1 MSTGTFPQYMHSE
14 QLNAPQ
20 LTSNKGAIGQILTIL
35 DEDICNGCIPNT
47 AASVSLSGDMVKI
60 TFGVLHGY
68 LRLQFLD
75 ITGATSAAFNGKHR
89 IVKVDATS
97 VYIAK
102 GSITDLTGTIK
113 TKLSPLGWE
122 NMFGTADAL
131 KRAYRSP
138 RLDSTRTVLY
148 LDCELKGG
156 TKYNKINPMKAAK
169 VNACRDMLVLGDQI
183 DSHTLQFNGKTLDG
197 MLMWMQAVEYYESY
211 EVSEGIIKW
220 SIFGDDKLFYFCVA
234 YANTNT
240 PEKRNS
246 RAIYAFGDLPRLS
259 NADQYNCILT
269 ATEQSMPS
277 VDTVNYGDSGQN
289 VFDGYVNDDAE
300 TKGCFFIRSSSGL
313 AKMERWNRY
322 AMIGKY
328 NGYSGDGGFGA
339 INPLT
344 FGLTLS
350 PISVKR
356 RTEQAHAG
364 DLPYIRAIGNNL
376 SYTRSTLDL
385 QLHNDYLIMRVAK
398 GNSSS
403 PTESSYIAVDLME
416 ERRGDNLL

>member
-1 MSTGTFPQYMHSE
+1 MSTNTYPQYIHSE

-20 LTSNKGAIGQILTIL
+20 LTSNKGSTGQILAVL
-35 DEDICNGCIPNT
+35 DALLTTGCMPNT
-47 AASVSLSGDMVKI
+47 AAGVTLSGDLVKI
-60 TFGVLHGY
+60 NFGVLHGY
-68 LRLQFLD
+68 LRLQFID
-75 ITGATSAAFNGKHR
+75 IAGATGAALNGKHR

-102 GSITDLTGTIK
+102 GAITDLSGTIT

-122 NMFGTADAL
+122 NMFGTSNTL

-156 TKYNKINPMKAAK
+156 TKYNKINPLKAAK

-183 DSHTLQFNGKTLDG
+183 DSHTLQYNGKSLDG
-197 MLMWMQAVEYYESY
+197 ALMWLQAADYYESY
-211 EVSEGIIKW
+211 EVPEGIIKW

-234 YANTNT
+234 YANSNT
-240 PEKRNS
+240 PERKNS

-269 ATEQSMPS
+269 ATDIVMPS
-277 VDTVNYGDSGQN
+277 IDTVNYGDSGN
-289 VFDGYVNDDAE
+289 AVFDGYVNADGE
-300 TKGCFFIRSSSGL
+300 TQGCFFIRDASGL
-313 AKMERWNRY
+313 GKMERWNRY
-322 AMIGKY
+322 SMIGVAT
-328 NGYSGDGGFGA
+328 GYSGAGGFGA

-350 PISVKR
+350 PISIR
-356 RTEQAHAG
+356 RWTDKSHAG
-364 DLPYIRAIGNNL
+364 DLPYIRTIGNDL
-376 SYTRSTLDL
+376 SYTRSALDL
-385 QLHNDYLIMRVAK
+385 QLHNDYLLLRVAK

-416 ERRGDNLL
+416 ERREDNLL